1 MPHAPTAK
9 RYAQAAFQIAQERDE
24 IDQWADE
31 LQASLAVVEDATLR
45 TYLKL
50 PKVRIADKLKAIQE
64 TLGNINPLVRNLVG
78 LLASR
83 NAIELYPRVV
93 AEYQRFVDG
102 HRNRERAVVMTAV
115 PLDSQQE
122 ERLRQQLSKLL
133 DKEVILSTQVE
144 PQILGGLVARVG
156 DRMVDGSTRGRLLDL
171 RKSLMA
177 PVG

>member
-1 MPHAPTAK
+1 MPRAPTAK
-9 RYAQAAFQIAQERDE
+9 RYAQAAFQIAQERNE

-31 LQASLAVVEDATLR
+31 LQASLAVVEDATLQ
-45 TYLKL
+45 TYLRL

-64 TLGNINPLVRNLVG
+64 ALGSVSPLVRNLVG
-78 LLASR
+78 LLATR

-93 AEYQRFVDG
+93 AEYQRFVDV
-102 HRNRERAVVMTAV
+102 HRNRERAVVVTAV
-115 PLDSQQE
+115 PLNSQQE

-133 DKEVILSTQVE
+133 DKEVVLTTQIE
-144 PQILGGLVARVG
+144 PKILGGLVARVG
-156 DRMVDGSTRGRLLDL
+156 DRIVDGSTRERLLDL

>member
-1 MPHAPTAK
+1 MSRAPTAK
-9 RYAQAAFQIAQERDE
+9 RYAQAVFQIAQERNE

-45 TYLKL
+45 TYLSL
-50 PKVRIADKLKAIQE
+50 PKVRIADKLKAIRE
-64 TLGNINPLVRNLVG
+64 SLGSVNPLVRNLVG

-93 AEYQRFVDG
+93 AEYERLVDG
-102 HRNRERAVVMTAV
+102 HLNRERAVVVTAV

-144 PQILGGLVARVG
+144 PEILGGMVARVG
-156 DRMVDGSTRGRLLDL
+156 DRIIDGSTRGRLVDL

>member
-1 MPHAPTAK
+1 MPRAPTAK
-9 RYAQAAFQIAQERDE
+9 RYAQAAFQIAQERNE
-24 IDQWADE
+24 IDRWAEE
-31 LQASLAVVEDATLR
+31 LQAALAVVEDKTFR
-45 TYLKL
+45 TYLEL
-50 PKVRIADKLKAIQE
+50 PKVRITDKLKTIQE
-64 TLGNINPLVRNLVG
+64 ALGNVNPLVRNLVG

-83 NAIELYPRVV
+83 NAIELYPRLV

-102 HRNRERAVVMTAV
+102 HRNRERAVVVTAV

-156 DRMVDGSTRGRLLDL
+156 DRIVDGSTRGRLLDL

-177 PVG
+177 SVG

>member
-1 MPHAPTAK
+1 MPRAPTAK
-9 RYAQAAFQIAQERDE
+9 RYAQAAFQIAQERNE
-24 IDQWADE
+24 IDQWAEE
-31 LQASLAVVEDATLR
+31 LQAALAVVEDTTFR

-50 PKVRIADKLKAIQE
+50 PKVRITDKLKAIQDA
-64 TLGNINPLVRNLVG
+64 LGNVNPLVRNVVG

-102 HRNRERAVVMTAV
+102 HRNRERAVVVTAV

-144 PQILGGLVARVG
+144 PQILGGLVARLG
-156 DRMVDGSTRGRLLDL
+156 DRIVDGSTQGRLLDL

-177 PVG
+177 SVG

>member
-1 MPHAPTAK
+1 MSRAPTAK
-9 RYAQAAFQIAQERDE
+9 RYAQAVFQIAQERNE

-45 TYLKL
+45 TYLSL
-50 PKVRIADKLKAIQE
+50 PKVRIADKLKAIRGS
-64 TLGNINPLVRNLVG
+64 LGSVNPLVRNLVG

-93 AEYQRFVDG
+93 AEYERLVDG
-102 HRNRERAVVMTAV
+102 HLNRERAVVVAAV

-144 PQILGGLVARVG
+144 PEILGGMVARVG
-156 DRMVDGSTRGRLLDL
+156 DRIIDGSTRGRLVDL